1 MHTTYE
7 RRCIACRQTALKQ
20 NLIRVC
26 RVNDEYIIDNTY
38 KALGRSA
45 YICKNNECLKKLV
58 VSIKPLEF
66 SISKILTTN
75 NDVRYPFKGESNYS
89 SAATTGTTQTLNS
102 VSMSEPRRALMV

>member
-45 YICKNNECLKKLV
+45 YICKNNECLKKVIDKKLLNRAF
-58 VSIKPLEF
+58 KTNLED
-66 SISKILTTN
+66 IYSKLRGYI
-75 NDVRYPFKGESNYS
+75 E
-89 SAATTGTTQTLNS
+89 
-102 VSMSEPRRALMV
+102 